1 MLYLYLLLLYLK
13 VFSVFLLVFLIL
25 YVILFMLLYVINI
38 FEFDLVIFA
47 LFFISVIWIILGLR
61 SSLRCCLV
69 SFIVRFECS
78 LSIFG
83 FVTVGSCLIICFG
96 SMRLGSQS
104 FCHRFLLVSFV
115 IILSFILIVDR
126 QTFLESSHH

>member
-1 MLYLYLLLLYLK
+1 MLYLYLLLLYLII
-13 VFSVFLLVFLIL
+13 FFVFLLVFLIL
-25 YVILFMLLYVINI
+25 YVIIFILLYVINI
-38 FEFDLVIFA
+38 FGFDHGVFV
-47 LFFISVIWIILGLR
+47 LFFIFVIWIILGLR

-69 SFIVRFECS
+69 SFIVRFVCF

-104 FCHRFLLVSFV
+104 FCRRFLLVSFV
-115 IILSFILIVDR
+115 YDYHILNAIVFAL
-126 QTFLESSHH
+126 TLVLAF